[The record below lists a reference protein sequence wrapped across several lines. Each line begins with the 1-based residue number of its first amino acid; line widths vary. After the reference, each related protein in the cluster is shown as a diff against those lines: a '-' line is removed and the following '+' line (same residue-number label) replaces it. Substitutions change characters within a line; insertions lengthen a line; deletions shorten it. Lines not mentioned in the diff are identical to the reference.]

1 MASKVLHRHNSGR
14 HEDSMLQKTG
24 SMTQKVAEVEEEG
37 EEELKKRMAT

>member
-1 MASKVLHRHNSGR
+1 
-14 HEDSMLQKTG
+14 MLQKTR